1 MTKTTSIL
9 REIVMIILLSVFLAL
24 VYNAFSSRGIPL
36 IRKEIQKIAAS
47 DSVLFS
53 RSSRDD
59 STQGVK
65 VIAPLHERALSNP
78 DSMAKLYPT
87 VQEQDFK
94 IISLTQLKK
103 LLGEKRGVMLD
114 ARSAEEYK
122 QGHIMGA
129 SNIPALE
136 VEKYFDKLVTIPRDT
151 LVIIYCNNPECYLG
165 QVLAD
170 FLKVMEF
177 KHLLIYDDG
186 WDGWTQAKMPIDT
199 TSLNY

>member
-1 MTKTTSIL
+1 MTKITPLL
-9 REIVMIILLSVFLAL
+9 REIFMILLLSVFLAL
-24 VYNAFSSRGIPL
+24 VYNAFSSRGISL
-36 IRKEIQKIAAS
+36 IRKEILKIAAP

-53 RSSRDD
+53 RSSLDD
-59 STQGVK
+59 STHGVK
-65 VIAPLHERALSNP
+65 VIAPLHERALRNQ

-87 VQEQDFK
+87 IHESDFK
-94 IISLTQLKK
+94 IISLVQLKK

-114 ARSAEEYK
+114 ARSAGEYK
-122 QGHIMGA
+122 QGHIKGA
-129 SNIPALE
+129 SNIPALD

-151 LVIIYCNNPECYLG
+151 LVIIYCNNPECDLG
-165 QVLAD
+165 QMLAD

-199 TSLNY
+199 TSINY